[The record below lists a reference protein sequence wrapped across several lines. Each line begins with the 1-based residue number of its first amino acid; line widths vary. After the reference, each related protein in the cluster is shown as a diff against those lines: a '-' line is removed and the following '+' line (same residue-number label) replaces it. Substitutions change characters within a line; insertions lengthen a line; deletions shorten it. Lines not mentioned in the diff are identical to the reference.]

1 MIKAASNFRPSAQ
14 GRTMAIAP
22 QIDSPPVGTL
32 ITSRETIHPTMRI
45 AEVAD
50 RFFAVRE
57 LEALALVEDGRP
69 CGLATRSK
77 IFSILFRHFG
87 FELYGRFPIT
97 EIADRQP
104 LTVGEEER
112 LDLVLD
118 RAMRRDF
125 EDIYDEIVVVD
136 GEGRFKGLLSVKRLV
151 VEQGNVL
158 AQSLAQREMALAKAR
173 EMKKVTDLKSQFIAH
188 VTHELRSPVNAIIGL
203 SELMKLGLERGQV
216 EQSREKLALL
226 ASSAVNLRAI
236 ITNILDHSK
245 MEAGKM
251 EVVAE
256 TFDLAALLRE
266 VAETTRVLLGD
277 KPVAIEV
284 ESAEEPF
291 PFESDSIKVRQV
303 LVNLTSNAAKFTE
316 QGEIRL
322 ALERQEAGIRL
333 AVSDTGVGIREADLE
348 KLFTAFSQL
357 EDAKTRRHEGTG
369 LGLTITRQMVGL
381 LGGRIQVDSTYGRGT
396 TFAVLLPAAIP
407 QQERA
412 ANE

>member
-1 MIKAASNFRPSAQ
+1 
-14 GRTMAIAP
+14 MANAP
-22 QIDSPPVGTL
+22 QNDSPSVGTL
-32 ITSRETIHPTMRI
+32 ITSRETIPPATRI

-50 RFFAVRE
+50 RFFAGRE
-57 LEALALVEDGRP
+57 LEALALVEEGRP

-77 IFSILFRHFG
+77 IFAILFRRFG
-87 FELYGRFPIT
+87 FELYGRYPIT

-112 LDLVLD
+112 LDGVLD
-118 RAMRRDF
+118 QAMRRDF
-125 EDIYDEIVVVD
+125 EDIYDEIMVVD

-245 MEAGKM
+245 MEAGRM

-277 KPVAIEV
+277 KPVAVEV
-284 ESAEEPF
+284 VSAGEPF
-291 PFESDSIKVRQV
+291 PFESDPIKVRQV

-322 ALERQEAGIRL
+322 ALEKQEEGIRL
-333 AVSDTGVGIREADLE
+333 AVSDTGVGIRESDLE

-396 TFAVLLPAAIP
+396 TFAVVLPAAIP
-407 QQERA
+407 QHERA

>member
-1 MIKAASNFRPSAQ
+1 MTQASEHVSPS
-14 GRTMAIAP
+14 
-22 QIDSPPVGTL
+22 VGTL
-32 ITSRETIHPTMRI
+32 ITSRETIAPVMRI
-45 AEVAD
+45 ADVAE
-50 RFFAVRE
+50 RFFAARD
-57 LEALALVEDGRP
+57 LEALALVEAGRP

-77 IFSILFRHFG
+77 IFSILFRRFG
-87 FELYGRFPIT
+87 FEIYGRYPIS
-97 EIADRQP
+97 EIADRQ
-104 LTVGEEER
+104 LLIVGEEER

-125 EDIYDEIVVVD
+125 EDIYDEILVID

-173 EMKKVTDLKSQFIAH
+173 EMQKVTDLKSQFIAH

-203 SELMKLGLERGQV
+203 SELMKLALERGQM

-236 ITNILDHSK
+236 ITNILDLSK
-245 MEAGKM
+245 VEAGRM

-256 TFDLAALLRE
+256 TFDLAELLGE

-277 KPVAIEV
+277 KAVRVEV
-284 ESAEEPF
+284 EGADEPCM
-291 PFESDSIKVRQV
+291 FESDAIKVRQI

-316 QGEIRL
+316 RGCIRL
-322 ALERQEAGIRL
+322 TLEKQDAGIRL

-381 LGGRIQVDSTYGRGT
+381 LGGCIHVDSIYGRGT
-396 TFAVLLPAAIP
+396 TFAVSLPAAIP
-407 QQERA
+407 QHERA

>member
-1 MIKAASNFRPSAQ
+1 
-14 GRTMAIAP
+14 MANAP
-22 QIDSPPVGTL
+22 QNDSPPVGAL
-32 ITSRETIHPTMRI
+32 ITSRETIPPAMRI

-50 RFFAVRE
+50 RFFVVRE

-69 CGLATRSK
+69 CGLATRGK
-77 IFSILFRHFG
+77 IFAILFRRFG
-87 FELYGRFPIT
+87 FELYGRYPIT

-104 LTVGEEER
+104 LTVGEEEP
-112 LDLVLD
+112 LDGVLD
-118 RAMRRDF
+118 RAMRRNF

-203 SELMKLGLERGQV
+203 SELMKLGLAKGELA
-216 EQSREKLALL
+216 QSREKLALL

-236 ITNILDHSK
+236 ITNILDLSK
-245 MEAGKM
+245 IEAGRM

-256 TFDLAALLRE
+256 TFDLAALVRE

-277 KPVAIEV
+277 KPVAVEV
-284 ESAEEPF
+284 EAPSEPL
-291 PFESDSIKVRQV
+291 PFESDPIKVRQV

-316 QGEIRL
+316 RGEIRL
-322 ALERQEAGIRL
+322 VLEKLEDGIRL
-333 AVSDTGVGIREADLE
+333 AVRDTGVGIREADLE

-357 EDAKTRRHEGTG
+357 EEAKTRRHEGTG

-381 LGGRIQVDSTYGRGT
+381 LGGRVHVESLFGRGT
-396 TFAVLLPAAIP
+396 TFAVVLPAAIP
-407 QQERA
+407 QHERA